1 METIRNIAQAKALAC
16 IDHKS
21 LEICGS
27 MQALAA
33 DFSGYAEDSAA
44 VFRDKSSNR
53 LFGFPHFNNRS

>member
-1 METIRNIAQAKALAC
+1 
-16 IDHKS
+16 
-21 LEICGS
+21 

-53 LFGFPHFNNRS
+53 LSGFQLFNNRSESDAQRLFKSFLARNELVAPRFG